1 MINSSRVLVFAMLS
15 TASGWGLPSQDS
27 PKFNES
33 TDITGGV
40 DDGARD
46 RRQLRDVSLHCWNAR
61 RFNDQTSKICCLDD
75 WSVPTP
81 RLSSPPTALLRA

>member
-1 MINSSRVLVFAMLS
+1 MINSIRVLVFAMLS

-27 PKFNES
+27 PNES

-40 DDGARD
+40 DGARD

>member
-40 DDGARD
+40 DGARD
-46 RRQLRDVSLHCWNAR
+46 RRQLRDVSNFCWHAR
-61 RFNDQTSKICCLDD
+61 TMNNPTSKTCCLDD

>member
-27 PKFNES
+27 PNES

-40 DDGARD
+40 DGARD
-46 RRQLRDVSLHCWNAR
+46 RRQLGSPGCDE
-61 RFNDQTSKICCLDD
+61 D

-81 RLSSPPTALLRA
+81 RLSSPPPSCA